1 MARAAIRV
9 AYRARDAPSDL
20 PSPQRIE
27 FITPPCSQQSSERAE
42 DSAPLDDAGRG
53 HNHHEVLAQRD
64 RRALTYWV
72 RPIWAGLS

>member
-20 PSPQRIE
+20 SSPQRIE
-27 FITPPCSQQSSERAE
+27 FITSPCSQQSWERAE
-42 DSAPLDDAGRG
+42 DSAPLDGAGRR

-64 RRALTYWV
+64 RRALAYWV